1 MGPEHNADWE
11 SSGAQE
17 VIFVDTPL
25 IQRALDE
32 LNRSKEEFRALLEQ
46 AESGDPAVWYRCV

>member
-25 IQRALDE
+25 IQRAL
-32 LNRSKEEFRALLEQ
+32 
-46 AESGDPAVWYRCV
+46 G